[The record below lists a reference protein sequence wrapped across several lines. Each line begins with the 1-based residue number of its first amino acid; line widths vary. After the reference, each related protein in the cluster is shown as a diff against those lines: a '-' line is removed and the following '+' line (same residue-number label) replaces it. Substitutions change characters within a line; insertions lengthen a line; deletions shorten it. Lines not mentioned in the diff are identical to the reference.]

1 MATRKVFATLYASK
15 RTGRSLPRGNNE
27 FAAIFSISYRKCGC
41 VDPRKWSAR
50 TIVIAGTNRTIEA
63 PLCKLSDECHQA
75 ANLEF
80 LNSSSLIDEY
90 CSDCTQAC
98 SSVDYI
104 VTPSSV
110 PAPHPTLAAAIKN
123 LLEQQGVALVQN
135 WNTDWQSEV
144 TNNYVGLEVVCQSLL
159 VENVT
164 QQPLIGAVDVLS
176 NVGGQA
182 GLWIGISFL
191 SIMEFIEMF
200 TRLVRSQF
208 QAIRARPRRKT
219 NGGKK

>member
-1 MATRKVFATLYASK
+1 MAIRKVFATLSASK
-15 RTGRSLPRGNNE
+15 HTGRFLPKGHEE
-27 FAAIFSISYRKCGC
+27 FASIFSISYRKCGC
-41 VDPRKWSAR
+41 VDPKKWSAR
-50 TIVIAGTNRTIEA
+50 TVVLPGTNRTIEA
-63 PLCKLSDECHQA
+63 PLCNSSNTCYQA

-80 LNSSSLIDEY
+80 FNSSSIRDQS
-90 CSDCTQAC
+90 CPDCTQAC
-98 SSVDYI
+98 SSVDFL

-110 PAPHPTLAAAIKN
+110 PAPNPTLAASIKN
-123 LLEQQGVALVQN
+123 LVEQQGVALLQN

-144 TNNYVGLEVVCQSLL
+144 TNNYVALEVVCQSLL

-176 NVGGQA
+176 NIGGQA

-200 TRLVRSQF
+200 TRLVRYQF
-208 QAIRARPRRKT
+208 QAIRARPGRNM